1 MKIRYILIAI
11 LIATAGYMTGKATA
25 KETITVNIECP
36 QEGCGFIDFDKNPEL
51 IGGGLVLEPT
61 DLK

>member
-1 MKIRYILIAI
+1 
-11 LIATAGYMTGKATA
+11 MTGKATA
-25 KETITVNIECP
+25 KETIAKETIAVNIECP

-61 DLK
+61 DPK